1 MKYII
6 GRNPAGIILPC
17 LFEAHIRHKDVA
29 KVALKDCQI
38 LSAGVCS
45 FAKDGVIIVCGE
57 SRSLGTKTRPG
68 DTDILSKFLY
78 S

>member
-29 KVALKDCQI
+29 KVALKGCDI
-38 LSAGVCS
+38 LSAGICS
-45 FAKDGVIIVCGE
+45 VGSDGLIIVCGE
-57 SRSLGTKTRPG
+57 SRSLESKPKQG
-68 DTDILSKFLY
+68 DTETLRKFLH